1 MGGSFFPLFMRR
13 QRKGGPCSCSTFS
26 FLFFGWVLVRRGG
39 VLGGGVGIARIG
51 FVWFRGIQI
60 GDLGMDNDLAQI
72 SD

>member
-1 MGGSFFPLFMRR
+1 MGESG
-13 QRKGGPCSCSTFS
+13 FS
-26 FLFFGWVLVRRGG
+26 FVVCTW
-39 VLGGGVGIARIG
+39 IARIG